1 MSTKEAKSFW
11 SYILLLLLHKKS
23 EVQYNYLRAI
33 QFYSSG
39 YLIKQVLP
47 LFFYCKI
54 MNLQKEN
61 FMDKPKKEAEEQEK
75 EEKQK
80 KEPEKQLKEEDIE
93 PDTTDNPGVTHI
105 SPECNEG

>member
-1 MSTKEAKSFW
+1 
-11 SYILLLLLHKKS
+11 
-23 EVQYNYLRAI
+23 
-33 QFYSSG
+33 
-39 YLIKQVLP
+39 
-47 LFFYCKI
+47 
-54 MNLQKEN
+54 
-61 FMDKPKKEAEEQEK
+61 MDKPKKEAEEQEK